1 MKRPVALVAIGI
13 VAILLAGASA
23 ETADLQTDFKMLEL
37 KLSLNPARILP
48 GEPVSYQVTLRNSTT
63 RPLPGDLELEL
74 DQDLGLWTRADGS
87 DWRYYSGSDQGVPIL
102 MPRTLDQVLP
112 LPGGSQ
118 RETTGVMQALRDHE
132 HPDVKS
138 YAFAEPGRYEAKARV
153 LVPVDLEGNTVVL
166 ESDPVELIV
175 EQPLASGDQAVWE
188 VLRARPESAW
198 FLQHGYVGNWVGDPR
213 NPELAATLEALLSKY
228 PEGRYAQTIR
238 DSLRRHRDLRVR
250 HKLQR

>member
-1 MKRPVALVAIGI
+1 MKRAVALVASGV
-13 VAILLAGASA
+13 VAILLAVASA
-23 ETADLQTDFKMLEL
+23 GTADLQTEFKALEL
-37 KLSLNPARILP
+37 ELSLNPERILP

-63 RPLPGDLELEL
+63 RPLPGDLELQP
-74 DQDLGLWTRADGS
+74 DHDLGLWIRADGS
-87 DWRYYSGSDQGVPIL
+87 DWRYYSGSDHGVPTII
-102 MPRTLDQVLP
+102 PRTLDQVLP
-112 LPGGSQ
+112 LPGGGT
-118 RETTGVMQALRDHE
+118 RESMGVIQAHRDNE

-138 YAFAEPGRYEAKARV
+138 YAFAEPGRYEARV
-153 LVPVDLEGNTVVL
+153 RVSVPVDLAGNTVVL
-166 ESDPVELIV
+166 ESDPVALIV
-175 EQPLASGDQAVWE
+175 EHPVASGDQAVWE

-213 NPELAATLEALLSKY
+213 NPGLAATLEALLSEY